1 MFIPKLYK
9 SEDYNLMKEIIRENS
24 FALLISSVDKIRA
37 THSMMMLN
45 DDDKENIYIETHIS
59 RANPQ
64 AKTLKNGDDVLCD
77 FLGAHTYIS
86 SSWYD
91 HINVSTWNYEAVQIH
106 GKVELMNDD
115 ELYNH
120 LDKLTSKYENFQQC
134 PMMVKDMGKEFVEK
148 EMKGAFG
155 LKIISTEIF
164 IKQKLSQ
171 NRKENDFQ
179 NIISNLENGDENGKR
194 IAEKM
199 KLLKKKIVFTTKDT
213 KDVSFEK
220 LAFKR
225 V

>member
-1 MFIPKLYK
+1 MFIPKLYR
-9 SEDYNLMKEIIRENS
+9 SEDYNLMKEIIEENA
-24 FALLISSVDKIRA
+24 FALLISLVDKIRA

-45 DDDKENIYIETHIS
+45 EDDPENIYIETHIS

-64 AKTLKNGDDVLCD
+64 AKILKNGNEVLCD

-91 HINVSTWNYEAVQIH
+91 HINVSTWNYEAVQIY
-106 GKVELMNDD
+106 GKVELMDEK

-120 LDKLTSKYENFQQC
+120 LEKLTLKYEKSQKC
-134 PMMVKDMGKEFVEK
+134 PVMVEDMGKEFVEK

-155 LKIISTEIF
+155 LKIIPTEIF

-171 NRKENDFQ
+171 NRKEADFR
-179 NIISNLENGDENGKR
+179 NIILNLENSDDNGRK

-199 KLLKKKIVFTTKDT
+199 KLIKK
-213 KDVSFEK
+213 
-220 LAFKR
+220 
-225 V
+225 

>member
-9 SEDYNLMKEIIRENS
+9 SEDYSLMKEIIREHS

-45 DDDKENIYIETHIS
+45 EDDTENIYIETRIS
-59 RANPQ
+59 KANPQ
-64 AKTLKNGDDVLCD
+64 AKTLKNGDEVLCD

-91 HINVSTWNYEAVQIH
+91 HVNVSTWNYEAVQIY
-106 GKVELMNDD
+106 GKVELMNPE
-115 ELYNH
+115 ELYHH
-120 LDKLTSKYENFQQC
+120 LDKLTSKYEIFQQC
-134 PMMVKDMGKEFVEK
+134 PMMVDNMGKEFVEK

-155 LKIISTEIF
+155 LKIIPTEIF

-171 NRKENDFQ
+171 NRKENDFK
-179 NIISNLENGDENGKR
+179 NIISNLENSDENGRK

-199 KLLKKKIVFTTKDT
+199 KLLKK
-213 KDVSFEK
+213 
-220 LAFKR
+220 
-225 V
+225 

>member
-1 MFIPKLYK
+1 MFVPKLYK
-9 SEDYNLMKEIIRENS
+9 SEDYNLMKEIIKENS

-45 DDDKENIYIETHIS
+45 EDDPENIYIETHIS

-64 AKTLKNGDDVLCD
+64 AKTLKNGDEVLCD

-91 HINVSTWNYEAVQIH
+91 HINVSTWNYEAVQIY
-106 GKVELMNDD
+106 GKVELMNHD

-155 LKIISTEIF
+155 LKIIPTEIF

-199 KLLKKKIVFTTKDT
+199 KLLKK
-213 KDVSFEK
+213 
-220 LAFKR
+220 
-225 V
+225 

>member
-9 SEDYNLMKEIIRENS
+9 SEDYNLMKEIIKENA

-45 DDDKENIYIETHIS
+45 EDDPDNIYIETHIS
-59 RANPQ
+59 KANPQ
-64 AKTLKNGDDVLCD
+64 AKILKNGDEVLCD

-91 HINVSTWNYEAVQIH
+91 HINVSTWNYEAVQIY
-106 GKVELMNDD
+106 GKVELMDQE

-120 LDKLTSKYENFQQC
+120 LEKLTSKYEKFQKC
-134 PMMVKDMGKEFVEK
+134 PMMVEDMGKEFVEK

-155 LKIISTEIF
+155 LKITPTEIF

-171 NRKENDFQ
+171 NRKDADFR
-179 NIISNLENGDENGKR
+179 NIISNLENSDDNGRK
-194 IAEKM
+194 IAGKM
-199 KLLKKKIVFTTKDT
+199 KLI
-213 KDVSFEK
+213 
-220 LAFKR
+220 R
-225 V
+225 

>member
-1 MFIPKLYK
+1 MFVPKLYK
-9 SEDYNLMKEIIRENS
+9 SEDVHVMREIISENS

-45 DDDKENIYIETHIS
+45 ENDPENVYIETHIS

-64 AKTLKNGDDVLCD
+64 AKILKNGDEVLCD

-91 HINVSTWNYEAVQIH
+91 HINVSTWNYEAVQIY
-106 GKVELMNDD
+106 GKVELMTHED
-115 ELYNH
+115 LYIH
-120 LDKLTSKYENFQQC
+120 LEKLTSKYENFQQC

-155 LKIISTEIF
+155 IKIIPTEIF

-179 NIISNLENGDENGKR
+179 NIISQLEHSDDNARK

-199 KLLKKKIVFTTKDT
+199 KLIKK
-213 KDVSFEK
+213 
-220 LAFKR
+220 
-225 V
+225 

>member
-9 SEDYNLMKEIIRENS
+9 SEDYDLMKEIIRENS
-24 FALLISSVDKIRA
+24 FALLISSVDKIRV

-45 DDDKENIYIETHIS
+45 EDDPGNIYIETHIS

-64 AKTLKNGDDVLCD
+64 AKTLTNGDEVLCD

-91 HINVSTWNYEAVQIH
+91 HINVSTWNYEAVQIY
-106 GKVELMNDD
+106 GKIELMNHD
-115 ELYNH
+115 ELYQH
-120 LDKLTSKYENFQQC
+120 LDKLTSKYEKSQQC

-155 LKIISTEIF
+155 LKIIPTEIF

-171 NRKENDFQ
+171 NRKEDDFK
-179 NIISNLENGDENGKR
+179 NIILNLEKGDANGKQ

-199 KLLKKKIVFTTKDT
+199 KLLKK
-213 KDVSFEK
+213 
-220 LAFKR
+220 
-225 V
+225 

>member
-1 MFIPKLYK
+1 MFIPKLYR
-9 SEDYNLMKEIIRENS
+9 SEDYDLMREIIKENS

-45 DDDKENIYIETHIS
+45 EDDPENAYIETHIS

-64 AKTLKNGDDVLCD
+64 AKTLKNGDEVLCD

-91 HINVSTWNYEAVQIH
+91 HINVSTWNYEAVQVY
-106 GKVELMNDD
+106 GKLEIMNHN
-115 ELYNH
+115 ELYAH
-120 LDKLTSKYENFQQC
+120 LDKLTYKYESFQQC
-134 PMMVKDMGKEFVEK
+134 PMMVKDMGREFVEK

-155 LKIISTEIF
+155 IKILPTEIF

-171 NRKENDFQ
+171 NRKETDYS
-179 NIISNLENGDENGKR
+179 NIISQLEQSDDNARK

-199 KLLKKKIVFTTKDT
+199 KLIKK
-213 KDVSFEK
+213 
-220 LAFKR
+220 
-225 V
+225 

>member
-1 MFIPKLYK
+1 MFIPKLYR
-9 SEDYNLMKEIIRENS
+9 SEDMDVMREIIRENS

-45 DDDKENIYIETHIS
+45 ENDPENVYIETHIS

-64 AKTLKNGDDVLCD
+64 ARTLKDGDEVLCD
-77 FLGAHTYIS
+77 FLGSHAYIS

-91 HINVSTWNYEAVQIH
+91 HINVSTWNYEAVQIY
-106 GKVELMNDD
+106 GKVELMNHD
-115 ELYNH
+115 ELYAH
-120 LDKLTSKYENFQQC
+120 LEKLTSKYENFQQC

-155 LKIISTEIF
+155 MKIIPTEIF

-179 NIISNLENGDENGKR
+179 NIILHLEESADDNARKV
-194 IAEKM
+194 AEKM
-199 KLLKKKIVFTTKDT
+199 KLIKKK
-213 KDVSFEK
+213 
-220 LAFKR
+220 
-225 V
+225 

>member
-1 MFIPKLYK
+1 MFIPKLYR
-9 SEDYNLMKEIIRENS
+9 SEDYHLMREIIKENS

-37 THSMMMLN
+37 THAMMMLN
-45 DDDKENIYIETHIS
+45 EDNPENAYIETHIS

-64 AKTLKNGDDVLCD
+64 AKTLKNGDEILCD

-91 HINVSTWNYEAVQIH
+91 HINVSTWNYEAVQIY
-106 GKVELMNDD
+106 GKIELMNDD
-115 ELYNH
+115 ELYAH
-120 LDKLTSKYENFQQC
+120 LDKLTSKYEKFQQC

-155 LKIISTEIF
+155 IKIIPDEIF

-171 NRKENDFQ
+171 NRKEADYD
-179 NIISNLENGDENGKR
+179 NIITHLEGSDDNAKR

-199 KLLKKKIVFTTKDT
+199 KAIKK
-213 KDVSFEK
+213 
-220 LAFKR
+220 
-225 V
+225 

>member
-1 MFIPKLYK
+1 MFVPKLYK
-9 SEDYNLMKEIIRENS
+9 SEDYNLLKEIIRENS

-37 THSMMMLN
+37 THAMMMLN
-45 DDDKENIYIETHIS
+45 EDDPENIYIETHIS

-64 AKTLKNGDDVLCD
+64 AKTLKNGDEVLCD

-91 HINVSTWNYEAVQIH
+91 HINVSTWNYEAVQIY
-106 GKVELMNDD
+106 GKVELMNHD

-155 LKIISTEIF
+155 LKIIPTEIF

-199 KLLKKKIVFTTKDT
+199 KLLKK
-213 KDVSFEK
+213 
-220 LAFKR
+220 
-225 V
+225 

>member
-9 SEDYNLMKEIIRENS
+9 SEDYSLMKEIIREHS

-45 DDDKENIYIETHIS
+45 EDDTENIYIETHIS
-59 RANPQ
+59 KANPQ
-64 AKTLKNGDDVLCD
+64 AKTLKNEDEVLCD

-91 HINVSTWNYEAVQIH
+91 HVNVSTWNYEAVQIY
-106 GKVELMNDD
+106 GKVELMNPE
-115 ELYNH
+115 ELYHH
-120 LDKLTSKYENFQQC
+120 LNKLTSKYEKFQQC
-134 PMMVKDMGKEFVEK
+134 PMMVENMGKDFVEK

-155 LKIISTEIF
+155 LKIIPTEIF

-171 NRKENDFQ
+171 NRKENDFK
-179 NIISNLENGDENGKR
+179 NIISNLENSDENGRK

-199 KLLKKKIVFTTKDT
+199 KLLKK
-213 KDVSFEK
+213 
-220 LAFKR
+220 
-225 V
+225 

>member
-24 FALLISSVDKIRA
+24 FALLISSVDKIKA
-37 THSMMMLN
+37 THSMMLLN
-45 DDDKENIYIETHIS
+45 EDDTENVYIETHIS

-64 AKTLKNGDDVLCD
+64 AKTLKNGDEVLCD

-91 HINVSTWNYEAVQIH
+91 HVNVSTWNYEAVQIY
-106 GKVELMNDD
+106 GKVELMNSE
-115 ELYNH
+115 ELYSH
-120 LDKLTSKYENFQQC
+120 LDKLTSKYEKFQQC

-155 LKIISTEIF
+155 LKIIPTEIF

-171 NRKENDFQ
+171 NRKEHDFQ
-179 NIISNLENGDENGKR
+179 NIISNLEKGDENGKK
-194 IAEKM
+194 IAKKM
-199 KLLKKKIVFTTKDT
+199 KLLNK
-213 KDVSFEK
+213 
-220 LAFKR
+220 
-225 V
+225 

>member
-45 DDDKENIYIETHIS
+45 EDDPENVYIETHIS

-64 AKTLKNGDDVLCD
+64 AKILKYGDEVLCD

-91 HINVSTWNYEAVQIH
+91 HINVSTWNYEAVQIY

-120 LDKLTSKYENFQQC
+120 LDKLTSKYESFQQC
-134 PMMVKDMGKEFVEK
+134 PMMMKDMGKEFVEK

-155 LKIISTEIF
+155 LKIIPTEIF

-199 KLLKKKIVFTTKDT
+199 KLLKK
-213 KDVSFEK
+213 
-220 LAFKR
+220 
-225 V
+225 

>member
-45 DDDKENIYIETHIS
+45 EDDTENIYIESHIS

-64 AKTLKNGDDVLCD
+64 AKILKNGDDVLCD
-77 FLGAHTYIS
+77 FLGVHTYIS

-91 HINVSTWNYEAVQIH
+91 HINVSTWNYEAVQIY
-106 GKVELMNDD
+106 GKVELMNQE
-115 ELYNH
+115 ELYKH
-120 LDKLTSKYENFQQC
+120 LDKLTSKYEKFQQC

-155 LKIISTEIF
+155 LKIIPTEIF

-171 NRKENDFQ
+171 NRKAHDFQ
-179 NIISNLENGDENGKR
+179 NIISNLENGDENGKK

-199 KLLKKKIVFTTKDT
+199 KLLIK
-213 KDVSFEK
+213 
-220 LAFKR
+220 
-225 V
+225 

>member
-24 FALLISSVDKIRA
+24 FALFISSVDKIRA

-45 DDDKENIYIETHIS
+45 EDNPQNIYIETHIS

-64 AKTLKNGDDVLCD
+64 AKILKDGDEVLCD
-77 FLGAHTYIS
+77 FLGAHSYIS

-91 HINVSTWNYEAVQIH
+91 HINVSTWNYEAVQIY
-106 GKVELMNDD
+106 GKVELMNHD
-115 ELYNH
+115 ELYQH
-120 LDKLTSKYENFQQC
+120 LDKLTSKYESLQQC

-155 LKIISTEIF
+155 IKIIPTEIF

-171 NRKENDFQ
+171 NRKENDFK
-179 NIISNLENGDENGKR
+179 NIISNLENGGDNEKR
-194 IAEKM
+194 ISEKM
-199 KLLKKKIVFTTKDT
+199 KSLNRQTL
-213 KDVSFEK
+213 
-220 LAFKR
+220 
-225 V
+225 